1 MSLRMALMVML
12 GICTLACTACMN
24 LGLSTS
30 PAARFYMLEATVE
43 TRMSTGLQ
51 DGPADTI
58 LGVGPVTI
66 PLYLDRPQLVSRLE
80 GSELRVDDFRLWAE
94 PLKANILRVI
104 QENLAVLTDAK
115 QVYSYPQ
122 KRSVAVDYQ
131 ITLDVLRFDADADG
145 KVTLKSVWRIVESD
159 GHERVMEMRS
169 TIVQPS
175 GSSAI
180 ADVVDA
186 MSMGAERCRLLKLT
200 MVLTPRH
207 ASTLFSGHQI
217 QVKGRHLLQ
226 GRVEA
231 ALYFARVHH
240 FQISPAPAAQVHPVF
255 RFVIAVE
262 VFQGSAVPVAAKRT
276 GQPLYRPAVPAE
288 PAVKPLA
295 ALGVQLPDNGGT
307 AAHRAAAS
315 IPPRWAAGRQLPR
328 TGFDTGFGGQV
339 EQQGEHVRRYVHRLG
354 QILYPAAPVERI
366 IQKNIHRHAF
376 GHGLR
381 QRIAGTAQLFTG
393 QRRNPADLR
402 QQRSAAA
409 GWSTV
414 NAAGSMSEK
423 PSAVLITSA
432 DSSTWIAAGQV

>member
-30 PAARFYMLEATVE
+30 PAARFYMLEAKVE

-186 MSMGAERCRLLKLT
+186 MSMALAELSEE
-200 MVLTPRH
+200 M
-207 ASTLFSGHQI
+207 AQ
-217 QVKGRHLLQ
+217 
-226 GRVEA
+226 
-231 ALYFARVHH
+231 ALVH
-240 FQISPAPAAQVHPVF
+240 
-255 RFVIAVE
+255 
-262 VFQGSAVPVAAKRT
+262 
-276 GQPLYRPAVPAE
+276 
-288 PAVKPLA
+288 
-295 ALGVQLPDNGGT
+295 
-307 AAHRAAAS
+307 
-315 IPPRWAAGRQLPR
+315 WLPR
-328 TGFDTGFGGQV
+328 
-339 EQQGEHVRRYVHRLG
+339 
-354 QILYPAAPVERI
+354 
-366 IQKNIHRHAF
+366 
-376 GHGLR
+376 
-381 QRIAGTAQLFTG
+381 
-393 QRRNPADLR
+393 
-402 QQRSAAA
+402 
-409 GWSTV
+409 
-414 NAAGSMSEK
+414 
-423 PSAVLITSA
+423 
-432 DSSTWIAAGQV
+432 